1 LPNRRVN
8 FHDKHPF
15 GFPSSR
21 GQRNALP
28 LAGFYSTAAAN
39 RRRSSGRLCHR
50 RAQAGPGN
58 TEAQFELIEAYR
70 PIGHSGTPDFLKI
83 LLDAAAS
90 AGRDVSSLKRAL
102 VSGAAFPKSL
112 QEEVESRGVEAYQAF
127 GTADFGMIAF
137 ETAAREGMVVNEH
150 LILEIV
156 RPGTGDP
163 VAPGDVGEMVVTSLD
178 PRPSLDAARARRPH
192 RGVAGYQP
200 VRAYQSSDQEL
211 DGPRRPD
218 HQGQGHVR
226 ATRAHRGN
234 RQTPSTSHTL
244 RLVVRREGNADAMT
258 LKAEAVL
265 ADSALR
271 EAVAATLRAVTKL
284 GGEVEWVEPG
294 SLPNDG
300 KVIVDERGDPLV
312 S

>member
-1 LPNRRVN
+1 
-8 FHDKHPF
+8 
-15 GFPSSR
+15 
-21 GQRNALP
+21 
-28 LAGFYSTAAAN
+28 
-39 RRRSSGRLCHR
+39 
-50 RAQAGPGN
+50 
-58 TEAQFELIEAYR
+58 
-70 PIGHSGTPDFLKI
+70 
-83 LLDAAAS
+83 
-90 AGRDVSSLKRAL
+90 
-102 VSGAAFPKSL
+102 
-112 QEEVESRGVEAYQAF
+112 
-127 GTADFGMIAF
+127 MIAF
-137 ETAAREGMVVNEH
+137 ETAAREGMVVNED

-178 PRPSLDAARARRPH
+178 PRPSLDAARSRRPH

-234 RQTPSTSHTL
+234 RQTPSRSHTL
-244 RLVVRREGNADAMT
+244 RLVVRREGNADVMT